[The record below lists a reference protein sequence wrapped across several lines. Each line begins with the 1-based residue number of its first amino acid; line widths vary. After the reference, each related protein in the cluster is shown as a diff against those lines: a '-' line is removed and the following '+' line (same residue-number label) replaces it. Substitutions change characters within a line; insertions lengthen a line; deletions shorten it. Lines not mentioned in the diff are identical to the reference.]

1 MSELLDRLAHALGD
15 RYTVQGELG
24 RGGMAVVFLAH
35 DLRHDRDV
43 AVKVLSP
50 ELAASLGHQRFVRE
64 VRVAA
69 RLSHPGIVPLYDS
82 GDADGLLFYVM
93 PVIKGESLAARLR
106 REGPLPLEDAL
117 AIGAEVADALDYA
130 GKEGVVHRDI
140 KPGNILLSGGHAL
153 VADFGLAHALEQDQG
168 VLTSSGLVVGTPMYM
183 SPEQVGSSARL
194 DPRSDQYSLGCVLYE
209 MLVGEPPFTGASVQ
223 QVFARHAVE
232 RVPSI
237 RAVRDVVPE
246 IVEGAIHRALAKNP
260 ADRFSSS
267 GELARVLRGESF
279 PAWSRASLAVPRLR
293 RRRPWLI
300 AAALL
305 VSSVGAI
312 LAWRLVASHRRTPP
326 LDPDRVAI
334 LPLAPANPGDSQAA
348 AAGLALANL
357 LAERFTGQ
365 GGPRAAEPSG
375 VQAALRRFDLA
386 PGVLD
391 QRHVRELA
399 MALGSGLM
407 LRGQVLTSGDSLNV
421 TATIESSSDGA
432 ELASVAGVGGTMS
445 RLGPLADQLAAGLLI
460 SLAGQPAEQ
469 RAAMRQSALP
479 ALRAFLQAEHEF
491 GSGHYAAAASHYA
504 DAIEQDSSL
513 VVAGIGWLMAG
524 QLSNNRGVDSVTRWL
539 KARKADLPMTDAR
552 FLPCLNREF
561 LPESVPIAV
570 RDTMAYY
577 SLCEMATTAPRRPD
591 IWLQFGLVLNQ
602 QTWAGLA
609 GARDRA
615 AAAFRKALDIDST
628 YVPALGHLLEIEAA
642 RGDTASVR
650 RLGGRYLALDPD
662 GDLAEYYR
670 WLIAASLGDTTAL
683 KSFRSA
689 MASQSYATLDRL
701 ISAAEVEGVGL
712 DDAVA
717 AARELQR
724 RSGAAHD
731 LIRAFQRQ
739 AELALNQGRPSEAA
753 RLMQAATAADATGL
767 YHDFATIFSALYWDG
782 DTTLAAATIA
792 RSEPGLEVLA
802 AGRAVPTP
810 DQQLAAVGL
819 ALWRAAHGEWDR
831 IPPLVAVL
839 ERVAPEE
846 RDDVVDICLR
856 VLEARRAVYRH
867 SPEAPRLVAA
877 LDSPRVLDPYLNSW
891 AVTLGNLTLAELYS
905 ELGDY
910 SKGLGVVERRAPVA
924 DAGAQRVQVA
934 LSTLYREEGRLASLT
949 GDKAKARAAYGHY
962 LALRAHPEP
971 ALQPEVDRIRAE
983 AAALE

>member
-1 MSELLDRLAHALGD
+1 MSELLERLARALGD
-15 RYTVQGELG
+15 RYAVQGELG

-43 AVKVLSP
+43 AIKVLSP

-130 GKEGVVHRDI
+130 GKQGVVHRDI

-153 VADFGLAHALEQDQG
+153 VADFGLAHAVEQDQT
-168 VLTSSGLVVGTPMYM
+168 VLTSSGLVVGTPAYM

-246 IVEGAIHRALAKNP
+246 IIEGAIHRALAKNP
-260 ADRFSSS
+260 ADRFPSS
-267 GELARVLRGESF
+267 GEFARVLRGESF
-279 PAWSRASLAVPRLR
+279 PAWSRASLALPRPR

-300 AAALL
+300 AATVLL
-305 VSSVGAI
+305 PVIGVI
-312 LAWRLVASHRRTPP
+312 VAWRLLTSRSPVLP
-326 LDPDRVAI
+326 LDPARVAI
-334 LPLAPANPGDSQAA
+334 LPLAPANPGDSSAA
-348 AAGLALANL
+348 AAGRALANL

-365 GGPRAAEPSG
+365 GGPRAAEASG
-375 VQAALRRFDLA
+375 VQAALRRLDLA
-386 PGVLD
+386 SGVLD
-391 QRHVRELA
+391 QPHVLELA
-399 MALGSGLM
+399 RALGSGLM

-421 TATIESSSDGA
+421 TATIESASDGS
-432 ELASVAGVGGTMS
+432 ELARVAGIGGTAN

-460 SLAGQPAEQ
+460 SLAGQSTDRLVAL
-469 RAAMRQSALP
+469 RQAALP
-479 ALRAFLQAEHEF
+479 ALRSFLQAEREF
-491 GSGHYAAAASHYA
+491 GNGHYAAAASDYA
-504 DAIEQDSSL
+504 ASIDQDSSFAL
-513 VVAGIGWLMAG
+513 AGIGWLMAG
-524 QLSNNRGVDSVTRWL
+524 QLSSNSGVDSVTRWL
-539 KARKADLPMTDAR
+539 KTRRGDLPVTDAR
-552 FLPCLNREF
+552 FLPCLSREF
-561 LPESVPIAV
+561 LPESIPVAV

-577 SLCEMATTAPRRPD
+577 SLCEMATSAPKRPD

-615 AAAFRKALDIDST
+615 AAAFQKALDIDST

-650 RLGGRYLALDPD
+650 RLGRRYLALDKD
-662 GDLAEYYR
+662 GDLAEFYR
-670 WLIAASLGDTTAL
+670 WLIAASLGDTTTL
-683 KSFRSA
+683 RSFRSA
-689 MASQSYATLDRL
+689 ITSQSYATLDRL

-731 LIRAFQRQ
+731 LVRAFQRQ

-753 RLMQAATAADATGL
+753 RLMRAATAADATGL

-782 DTTLAAATIA
+782 DTTLAAETIA
-792 RSEPGLEVLA
+792 RSEPGLEALA
-802 AGRAVPTP
+802 AGRNVPTP

-819 ALWRAAHGEWDR
+819 ALWRAAHEQWER

-839 ERVAPEE
+839 ERVEPEE
-846 RDDVVDICLR
+846 RDDVADICLR
-856 VLEARRAVYRH
+856 VLEARRAVALH
-867 SPEAPRLVAA
+867 KPEAARLVAA

-891 AVTLGNLTLAELYS
+891 AVTLGNLTLAELYT

-910 SKGLGVVERRAPVA
+910 ARGLSVVERRAPVA

-962 LALRAHPEP
+962 LALRAHPDP
-971 ALQPEVDRIRAE
+971 ALQPEVERIRGE
-983 AAALE
+983 LSALE